1 MCGLAGYYSKENAFT
16 KGDLEKMSACLAHR
30 GPDADGFFEHNGLGF
45 MHRRLSII
53 DLSTAANQPMFSA
66 DGNHVIIFN
75 GEIYNYLE
83 IRAKLENEKGVKF
96 KTNGDTEVILEAF
109 VHYGETFVNM
119 LNGMYAMAIYN
130 QVNSELYI
138 YRDRMGIKP
147 LYYYWQ
153 DGNLVFASELKAIKT
168 VSSKINLSINKA
180 AVNEFLHL
188 GYIPEPHSIYA
199 EVKKL
204 PSGCYLKTDGK
215 SIEIKKY
222 WSVNEQVKSIVLT
235 DETQAKEQLKELLFS
250 SVKYR
255 MISDVP
261 YGTFLSG
268 GIDSTTVTA
277 ISQQLSE
284 KPVKTFTI
292 RFQDA
297 KFNEADHA
305 KKIAEYLGTDHH
317 EYTVTE
323 KDAIELV
330 EEITGL
336 YDEPYADSSAI
347 PTMLVSKM
355 ARQNVTMTLS
365 GDGGDELFFGYGAY
379 QWAKRLDSGLVK
391 ALRKPA
397 AFGFS
402 QMNDRFKRIARV
414 FDYET
419 ESTKKSHIFSQEQYF
434 FTRQQIRDFLKPEW
448 RDEIKLHETFSQ
460 LPRHLTAMEQQALFD
475 LNYYLKDDLLV
486 KVDRASM
493 KYSLETRVP
502 VLDYRIV
509 EFALNL
515 SPDLKIKD
523 GQTKYLLKQVL
534 YDLVPKEYFD
544 RPKWG
549 FSIPLAKWLKTD
561 LKYLVDEYLS
571 EEMTHKCGV
580 LNYGQLEK
588 LKKSFFAGE
597 DNLYNR
603 IWLVILLHKWI
614 SSS

>member
-1 MCGLAGYYSKENAFT
+1 MT
-16 KGDLEKMSACLAHR
+16 HR
-30 GPDADGFFEHNGLGF
+30 GPDADGFFLHKNLGF
-45 MHRRLSII
+45 VHRRLSII
-53 DLSTAANQPMFSA
+53 DLTEAANQPMVSG
-66 DGNHVIIFN
+66 DGNHIMIFN
-75 GEIYNYLE
+75 GEVYNYLE
-83 IRAKLENEKGVKF
+83 VRQKLEKEHQIQF
-96 KTNGDTEVILEAF
+96 KTHSDTEVILEAF
-109 VHYGETFVNM
+109 AHYGEDFIHL
-119 LNGMYAMAIYN
+119 LNGMYVMAIYN
-130 QVNSELYI
+130 QVNGHLYI

-147 LYYYWQ
+147 LYYYHK
-153 DGNLVFASELKAIKT
+153 DGDLVFASELKAIQTLKEK
-168 VSSKINLSINKA
+168 VNLSINRSA
-180 AVNEFLHL
+180 INEFLHL
-188 GYIPEPHSIYA
+188 GYIPEPHSIYN

-204 PSGCYLKTDGK
+204 PSGSYLKMNGGGF
-215 SIEIKKY
+215 EINQY
-222 WSVNEQVKSIVLT
+222 WSVNEQVKSTLIT
-235 DETQAKEQLKELLFS
+235 DEQEAKAQLKDLLFS

-292 RFQDA
+292 RFEDA

-330 EEITGL
+330 ERVTGV
-336 YDEPYADSSAI
+336 YDEPFADSSAI

-365 GDGGDELFFGYGAY
+365 GDGGDELFFGYGSY

-391 ALRKPA
+391 TLRKPA

-402 QMNDRFKRIARV
+402 QMSDRYKRIARV
-414 FDYET
+414 FDYEN
-419 ESTKKSHIFSQEQYF
+419 EATKKSHIFSQEQYF

-448 RDEIKLHETFSQ
+448 QEEVKLDEVFIS
-460 LPRHLTAMEQQALFD
+460 LPRNLSAMEQQALFD

-493 KYSLETRVP
+493 QYSLETRVP

-515 SPDLKIKD
+515 SPNLKISPT
-523 GQTKYLLKQVL
+523 GETKYLLKQVL
-534 YDLVPKEYFD
+534 YDLVPQEYFN

-549 FSIPLAKWLKTD
+549 FSVPMAKWLKTD
-561 LKYLVDEYLS
+561 LKYLVDSYLS
-571 EEMTHKCGV
+571 KENT
-580 LNYGQLEK
+580 EK
-588 LKKSFFAGE
+588 LGVFNYTQIEQLKNSFFNGE
-597 DNLYNR
+597 ENLYNR
-603 IWLVILLHKWI
+603 IWLVILLHRWLETEG
-614 SSS
+614 